1 MKVAIYQMDIIAG
14 EIEQNRQKVANWAEE
29 VCTGESMDL
38 LVLPEMWTT
47 AYTLPQLQQLIGENN
62 DEMESFLVGLAQK
75 YEVNVIAGS
84 IVVKEKGHFYNR
96 VLVYSRQGELAYH
109 YDKIHL
115 VPMLKEDDY
124 LTGGQNKAEVFE
136 LDGRK
141 IGVIICYDLR
151 FPELARSLALEGA
164 EMLVVV
170 AEWPLARELHW
181 NTLLRARAIENQ
193 LYVVSSNRVG
203 AYDGVEFAGQS
214 QVINPWGEVVA
225 KGSIEKE
232 ETLFTSLDLE
242 EVQRIRQDVP
252 VFKSRVPSLYK

>member
-29 VCTGESMDL
+29 VCKEDSVDL

-47 AYTLPQLQQLIGENN
+47 AYTLPQLQQLIDENN
-62 DEMESFLVGLAQK
+62 DEMEFFLAGLAQK

-96 VLVYSRQGELAYH
+96 ALVYNRQGELVYQ

-124 LTGGQNKAEVFE
+124 LTGGHNKAEVFE
-136 LDGRK
+136 LEGRK
-141 IGVIICYDLR
+141 IGLIICYDLR
-151 FPELARSLALEGA
+151 FPELTRSLALEGA

-170 AEWPLARELHW
+170 AEWPLAREQHW
-181 NTLLRARAIENQ
+181 NTLLKARAIENQ

-203 AYDGVEFAGQS
+203 AYDGEEFAGQS
-214 QVINPWGEVVA
+214 QVINPWGEVIIS
-225 KGSIEKE
+225 GSVEWE
-232 ETLFTSLDLE
+232 ETLLASLNVED
-242 EVQRIRQDVP
+242 VQRIRQDVP
-252 VFKSRVPSLYK
+252 VFTSRVPSLYK